1 MSRTTA
7 PTPGG
12 ADERPRRHAL
22 HVALAYAA
30 LGSAWILGSDWI
42 LAQLRLDPAW
52 LLQLSALKGWLFVGF
67 TSVLLYA
74 LVLRYASPARQAPA
88 SRAPRLLPL
97 LAMAVVVASITGLVL
112 VRNYDERRKEQVRQI
127 ETVAER
133 QAAQLSSWF
142 SYRKSQARF
151 VRSSPVY
158 ASHYQR
164 WRNGETEALQQL
176 LQRVSAMR
184 LAFGHQAVMLYDESG
199 ELLSTES
206 AQPGPDGQGLQ
217 AVVMQALV
225 SGDILQH
232 TSLDQPTGTPWL
244 DMVVPLVGQGGPAQL
259 AVVLRVDL
267 GDSLLDMLGG
277 WATDTRSGRSLL
289 LRRQGEML
297 TNQLDGQTLP
307 LSTPR
312 LLAGRALLGTLAF
325 GRGAAGTDFRGVPVF
340 GAVRPVDGGDWVL
353 VAQMDQAEM
362 RAHALANSA
371 WILATGA
378 MALLG
383 AGAAMVL
390 LRERRA
396 LNAAQLEREEQ
407 AKQLRALSLVRA
419 IAEGSNDAIY
429 AKDLQGRY
437 LLCNGEASRVLG
449 CTPAEMLGTLDSDHM
464 SAAQA
469 AVLRGNDAQV
479 IAEGRVRTYDE
490 EFATAQ
496 GVFTYLS
503 TKGPLRDEHGQV
515 IGMFGIAR
523 DITERK
529 RAELALREANAL
541 VQAVTDSVLD
551 HMAVLDRDGVI
562 VKVNAAWTRFAEENG
577 GGAGNGLGTS
587 YLAICHSA
595 QGPQA
600 DEAACAAAG
609 IEAVLQGRL
618 PSFSREY
625 PCHSPQR
632 MRWFLMTVTPLH
644 TAGGGAVVVHS
655 DITERWE
662 AQEQLRKLSLAV
674 EQSPMGIAIRDT
686 AGRIEYV
693 NDAFTHITG
702 FEREE
707 AVGRPIHLLQPRRV
721 PALRKRLLWQAMERG
736 ETWSGEFRCQRK
748 NGEHY
753 DELVRAAPIRQ
764 GDGSITH
771 HLWIVED
778 VTEKKRTAAELDRHR
793 HRLQELVEERTQ
805 QLQQANAELVRARDR
820 ADAANEAKSAFLA
833 NMSHEI
839 RTPLNAILGLTHL
852 LRRDVV
858 DALQAERL
866 SRIGTAASHL
876 LQIISD
882 ILDLSKIEAGRLE
895 LEETGFSLRA
905 LLEGSRA
912 LVDEAARA
920 KGLRLSVDAQGVPD
934 ALLGDPTRVSQ
945 ALLNLL
951 SNAVKFTE
959 RGHIDVR
966 AQLLERGEQGL
977 LLRMGVRDTGKGIAP
992 DKLEHLFGAF
1002 VQEDASTTRRFGGTG
1017 LGLAI
1022 TQRLAVMMGG
1032 EAGAS
1037 SEPGVGSE
1045 FWFTVRV
1052 REGQQDLPRAEV
1064 PQLEQEADA
1073 DTVRWR
1079 CGGARVLLAED
1090 DPISQGLS
1098 LELLHWAG
1106 LEVDLADDGRQ
1117 AVQAAETGDYA
1128 LILMDMQMPNM
1139 NGLDAARRIRALPR
1153 HRATPILAMTAA
1165 AFTEDR
1171 AACLE
1176 AGMNDHV
1183 PKPVDPPRLFAALLR
1198 WLPVTNAQAEAAPQ
1212 RAADAGAAEAGAV
1225 DAVPAVPAI
1234 PGLDASLALRYLG
1247 GQATLYRRVLEQFRH
1262 HYGTRLPAAR
1272 RALADGDMAGLKT
1285 LTHVLWGSAEPIGA
1299 ASLARRARALD
1310 RALAEGASAQTLQAT
1325 GQALLDELEHLLAAI
1340 GQALDLA
1347 RPAAAAPAD
1356 PAQDGA
1362 ALAPALLQPLR
1373 QLAELLHLGE
1383 YRAVAL
1389 WRELAPALR
1398 RSRAAAAA
1406 AEMETR
1412 LLGFDFEG
1420 SLAVLEALLADAEA
1434 AAEGGPAAREPLHDD
1449 TARRRETSKEQEAA
1463 PALSADG

>member
-1 MSRTTA
+1 MNRTTG
-7 PTPGG
+7 PTPGE
-12 ADERPRRHAL
+12 ATERARRHAL
-22 HVALAYAA
+22 RLALAYGA
-30 LGSAWILGSDWI
+30 LGSAWIWGSDWL
-42 LAQLRLDPAW
+42 LAQLRLEPDW
-52 LLQLSALKGWLFVGF
+52 LLQLSALKGWMFVGV
-67 TSVLLYA
+67 TAVLLYR
-74 LVLRYASPARQAPA
+74 LVVRSAGPSRSASNTT
-88 SRAPRLLPL
+88 APRLLPL
-97 LAMAVVVASITGLVL
+97 LAMTVVVSSITGLVL
-112 VRNYDERRKEQVRQI
+112 LSNYEERRKEQVRQI

-164 WRNGETEALQQL
+164 WRNGDTEALQQL

-184 LAFGHQAVMLYDESG
+184 LAFGHHAVMLYDDSG

-206 AQPGPDGQGLQ
+206 AQPGEDSEGLQ
-217 AVVMQALV
+217 AVVQQALA

-232 TSLDQPTGTPWL
+232 TSLDPPTGTPWL
-244 DMVVPLVGQGGPAQL
+244 DMVVPLVGQGAPAQL

-289 LRRQGEML
+289 LRRQGDVL
-297 TNQLDGQTLP
+297 TNQLDGQALP
-307 LSTPR
+307 MSTPQ
-312 LLAGRALLGTLAF
+312 LLAGRALAGTLPF

-353 VAQMDQAEM
+353 VAQIDQAEL
-362 RAHALANSA
+362 RAHSLGNSA

-383 AGAAMVL
+383 TGAAMVL

-396 LNAAQLEREEQ
+396 LNAAHVEREEQ

-449 CTPAEMLGTLDSDHM
+449 VTPAQVLGTLDSDHM
-464 SAAQA
+464 PAAQA
-469 AVLRGNDAQV
+469 AVLRANDAQV
-479 IAEGRVRTYDE
+479 VSEGRVRPYDE
-490 EFATAQ
+490 EYVTAQ
-496 GVFTYLS
+496 GVFTYLA

-529 RAELALREANAL
+529 RAELALREANEL

-551 HMAVLDRDGVI
+551 HMAVLDRDGII
-562 VKVNAAWTRFAEENG
+562 VKVNAAWARFAQDNG
-577 GGAGNGLGTS
+577 GGGNVLGHS
-587 YLAICHSA
+587 YLALCRA
-595 QGPQA
+595 AEGPQA
-600 DEAACAAAG
+600 GEAACAAAG

-632 MRWFLMTVTPLH
+632 MRWFLMTVTPLN
-644 TAGGGAVVVHS
+644 TAAGGAVVVHS

-693 NDAFTHITG
+693 NGAFTHITG
-702 FEREE
+702 FERDE
-707 AVGRPIHLLQPRRV
+707 AVGRLIHSLQPRRV
-721 PALRKRLLWQAMERG
+721 PALRKRMLWQAMERG
-736 ETWSGEFRCQRK
+736 EIWSGEFRCQRK

-764 GDGSITH
+764 ADGSITH

-793 HRLQELVEERTQ
+793 HRLQELVDERTQ

-866 SRIGTAASHL
+866 SRIGTAAGHL
-876 LQIISD
+876 LQVISD

-920 KGLRLSVDAQGVPD
+920 KGLRLTVDVQDVPD

-959 RGHIDVR
+959 RGHIDVH
-966 AQLLERGEQGL
+966 AQLLERGAQGL
-977 LLRMGVRDTGKGIAP
+977 LLRMSVRDTGKGIAP

-1052 REGQQDLPRAEV
+1052 REGQQDLPPTDV
-1064 PQLEQEADA
+1064 PHVEQEADA

-1139 NGLDAARRIRALPR
+1139 NGLEAARRIRALPR
-1153 HRATPILAMTAA
+1153 HSATPILAMTAA

-1198 WLPVTNAQAEAAPQ
+1198 WLPMTHPQGAAEAAPPSPT
-1212 RAADAGAAEAGAV
+1212 DATDQAEAE
-1225 DAVPAVPAI
+1225 AVPSVPAI

-1247 GQATLYRRVLEQFRH
+1247 GQATLYRRVLEQFLH
-1262 HYGTRLPAAR
+1262 HYGARLPLAR
-1272 RALADGDMAGLKT
+1272 RALATGDMAGLKS
-1285 LTHVLWGSAEPIGA
+1285 LTHILWGSAEPIGA

-1310 RALAEGASAQTLQAT
+1310 RALAEGASAQTLHAT
-1325 GQALLDELEHLLAAI
+1325 GQALLDELEQLLSAI

-1347 RPAAAAPAD
+1347 RPGTAASAAD
-1356 PAQDGA
+1356 GGA
-1362 ALAPALLQPLR
+1362 AEPVAPAPALLQSLR
-1373 QLAELLHLGE
+1373 RLAELLRLGE
-1383 YRAVAL
+1383 YRAVAQ

-1398 RSRAAAAA
+1398 RSSVAVA
-1406 AEMETR
+1406 AEMDSR
-1412 LLGFDFEG
+1412 LLDFDFEG
-1420 SLAVLEALLADAEA
+1420 ALAVLEAFVAGAGGDAP
-1434 AAEGGPAAREPLHDD
+1434 GGEPAAPQPRHED
-1449 TARRRETSKEQEAA
+1449 TALE
-1463 PALSADG
+1463 L